1 MGRKDFLIDTLC
13 DYRIK
18 EIERE
23 IIQGFNNT
31 RHDSSDDDALLVLRK
46 NIINKELLAH
56 QAELLPDIV
65 TFNDALREALREMY
79 DRAHRVWNKMVQN
92 IEETDG
98 EEMELTAK
106 LYLNCNYS
114 ELHPIQG
121 KDRQDLWDALCDENL
136 NPLYADGISV
146 LTLTFPRDEGQAF
159 ESFIGMDCPPPN
171 WNEGLDQV
179 LTKDLHLISQ
189 FHNLFSHMFFAITD
203 FIYVRKFNSEI
214 NIGIYHKEHVVSSS
228 PLSMYVGC

>member
-1 MGRKDFLIDTLC
+1 MERKDFLIDALC

-23 IIQGFNNT
+23 IIQGYNNT
-31 RHDSSDDDALLVLRK
+31 RHDTSDDDALLSLRK
-46 NIINKELLAH
+46 NILNRELLAH

-65 TFNDALREALREMY
+65 VFNDALREALREMY
-79 DRAHRVWNKMVQN
+79 NRAHRVWNKMVQN
-92 IEETDG
+92 IDETDG

-106 LYLNCNYS
+106 LFFDYNYS

-121 KDRQDLWDALCDENL
+121 EDRQDLWDALCDEDL

-146 LTLTFPRDEGQAF
+146 LTLTFPRDEGQTF

-171 WNEGLDQV
+171 WNEGLDSV

-189 FHNLFSHMFFAITD
+189 FHNLFQHMLFAITD
-203 FIYVRKFNSEI
+203 FIYVRKFKTEI
-214 NIGIYHKEHVVSSS
+214 NVEILK
-228 PLSMYVGC
+228 